1 MKTSWPEEMLEEI
14 TKVKILSEIERIFQF
29 LRPRHVVLLIVM
41 IDSTT
46 LFIKY
51 EDKVYP
57 IDRNYPAYRLKTI

>member
-1 MKTSWPEEMLEEI
+1 MLEEI

-46 LFIKY
+46 LFIEY

-57 IDRNYPAYRLKTI
+57 IDPNYR

>member
-1 MKTSWPEEMLEEI
+1 MLEEI

-46 LFIKY
+46 LFIRY

-57 IDRNYPAYRLKTI
+57 IDPNYPVYRVKTI